1 MSTKVYIV
9 SKGSYSD
16 WHIKGIFSSKEKAEV
31 FKSFLGDSTEI
42 NDIEE
47 YEVDKEYNF
56 PKNKLFY
63 EVKINTITNQ
73 YTVCKEDAT
82 DTYQKV
88 LYVAYGDNIHVLVYC
103 WADDE
108 EAAIKIASE
117 RILICKAE
125 NKFFVNHYTWFKN
138 KDKLTY

>member
-9 SKGSYSD
+9 SKGIYSD
-16 WHIKGIFSSKEKAEV
+16 WHIKGIFSSKEKAET
-31 FKSFLGDSTEI
+31 FKLFLGDSTEV

-47 YEVDKEYNF
+47 YEVDYEYNF
-56 PKNKLFY
+56 PKDKLFY
-63 EVKINTITNQ
+63 EVKINIITDQ
-73 YTVCKEDAT
+73 YTVRKEDAT
-82 DTYQKV
+82 GTYGKV

-125 NKFFVNHYTWFKN
+125 NKFFVNHYVWLKN